1 MRAALLALVLSTTAL
16 GAVGTVTVVDGPAF
30 RTPKGGA
37 EQPLQQGASVELDD
51 TLRTGPAGGLKVTLT
66 DQSVVVLGP
75 DSELLVERA
84 EFEGQERSRVSLKL
98 LVGGIWAKVKKA
110 IAGTDSTFEVSAARA
125 VAGVRGTIFRVD
137 ATPLIAGTHPPK
149 IRETVVRV
157 SEGRVAVNAQVKKSG
172 AKPPPQG
179 TPGRG
184 AGAHRGDGGAVGEAL
199 RRAPGRPRGAHHRHP
214 VPEREGAPDEGRDR
228 PLPPEAPLSG
238 PAVTAPTKD
247 RASLT
252 VCDGVTEDGEE
263 VRPAGEGVDAVVG
276 AEPADE
282 PVSTSRPPGSSGI
295 RAWVPAVTTYT
306 PARRRRR

>member
-1 MRAALLALVLSTTAL
+1 M
-16 GAVGTVTVVDGPAF
+16 VDGPAF

-37 EQPLQQGASVELDD
+37 EQHA
-51 TLRTGPAGGLKVTLT
+51 PAGCVGRARRHAAHRPGGYGLKLTLT

-157 SEGRVAVNAQVKKSG
+157 SR
-172 AKPPPQG
+172 G
-179 TPGRG
+179 TRRG
-184 AGAHRGDGGAVGEAL
+184 ERTGEEARGEA
-199 RRAPGRPRGAHHRHP
+199 AP
-214 VPEREGAPDEGRDR
+214 RD
-228 PLPPEAPLSG
+228 
-238 PAVTAPTKD
+238 
-247 RASLT
+247 
-252 VCDGVTEDGEE
+252 
-263 VRPAGEGVDAVVG
+263 
-276 AEPADE
+276 
-282 PVSTSRPPGSSGI
+282 PGSRCRGPP
-295 RAWVPAVTTYT
+295 R
-306 PARRRRR
+306 